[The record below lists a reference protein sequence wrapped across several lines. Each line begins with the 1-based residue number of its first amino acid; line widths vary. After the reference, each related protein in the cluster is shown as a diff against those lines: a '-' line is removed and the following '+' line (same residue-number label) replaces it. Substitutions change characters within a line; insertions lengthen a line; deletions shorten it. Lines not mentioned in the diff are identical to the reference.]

1 MTSTDKNTDER
12 MYLLQHLV
20 SQKDSI
26 LKASQEIEDCFYQYR
41 VAKKSDPDGKLKAEV
56 WKRIHTILSALSD
69 LVPYSSA
76 NKNIMKLFIVQLNAF
91 ETLDWIMDSGFT
103 RLFLMLA
110 NGIQVHW
117 DMRKGPIVT
126 FGDVSLFKSLLG
138 GIAK

>member
-1 MTSTDKNTDER
+1 MTSKDKSTDER
-12 MYLLQHLV
+12 MYLLQRLT

-26 LKASQEIEDCFYQYR
+26 LKASQEIEDYFYQYR
-41 VAKKSDPDGKLKAEV
+41 VAKQNDPDGKLKGEV

-76 NKNIMKLFIVQLNAF
+76 NKNIMKLLIVQLNTY
-91 ETLDWIMDSGFT
+91 ETVGWLMDSGFT

-117 DMRKGPIVT
+117 DTRKGPIVN
-126 FGDVSLFKSLLG
+126 FGDVSLFKSLFG
-138 GIAK
+138 GIH